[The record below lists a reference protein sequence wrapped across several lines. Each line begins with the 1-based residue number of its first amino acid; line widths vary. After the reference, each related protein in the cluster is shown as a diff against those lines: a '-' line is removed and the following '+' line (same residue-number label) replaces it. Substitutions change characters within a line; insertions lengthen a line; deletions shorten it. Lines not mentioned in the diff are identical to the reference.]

1 MWSFLLN
8 SYIFIINV
16 ESQLLVVSEKKAN
29 VESFQEVEMTN

>member
-16 ESQLLVVSEKKAN
+16 ESQLLVSEKKADI
-29 VESFQEVEMTN
+29 ESFQEVEMAY